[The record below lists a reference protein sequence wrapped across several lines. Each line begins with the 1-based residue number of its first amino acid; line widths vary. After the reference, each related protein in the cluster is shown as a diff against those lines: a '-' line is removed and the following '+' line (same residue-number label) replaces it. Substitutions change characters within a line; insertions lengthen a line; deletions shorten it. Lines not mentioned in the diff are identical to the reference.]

1 MDVKAVKLI
10 FIVVM
15 AVGALIGVLFFVI
28 GCVLNSAYKDYYE
41 TIGVIS
47 EIVEDLSGSSTGHET
62 YVTYSVDG
70 KTYTGK
76 LDVTASTD
84 AVGKEVKVFYHPSD
98 PQKIHG
104 DTKLISFIFQIIG
117 GSVFVA
123 EVIGA
128 VIVLFIF
135 GRKKQSAI

>member
-1 MDVKAVKLI
+1 MKAVKLI
-10 FIVVM
+10 IIIFM
-15 AVGALIGVLFFVI
+15 MLGALIGLVFFVI
-28 GCVLNSAYKDYYE
+28 GYVLNSAYKDYLE

-47 EIVEDLSGSSTGHET
+47 EIVEDDTGTSTGHQT

-70 KTYTGK
+70 TTYTGK

-84 AVGKEVKVFYHPSD
+84 AVGREVKVFYHPSD

-104 DTKLISFIFQIIG
+104 DTKPITFMFMAIG
-117 GSVFVA
+117 GSVFLA

-128 VIVLFIF
+128 VIVLFVF
-135 GRKKQSAI
+135 GRKKRSAI